1 MEGPTVKALVTGASG
16 FLGSHIVDEC
26 VRAGDHVRVLVRP
39 FSDVSYLRTVPGLEL
54 VYGELGDTASLRDA
68 CRDVDVVYHSAAR
81 VTDHGTRA
89 QFWAANVTGTERL
102 LAAAADRDV
111 GRFVFVS
118 SPSATMTGGDQ
129 FDVAET
135 GGYPTTFLNLYSET
149 KAAAEQRVLA
159 ADRPGFTTCAL
170 RPRGIWGPRDYT
182 GFLPR
187 LLTRM
192 RAGRLPDLSGGR
204 QVLASLCHSS
214 NAAQACRLA
223 AEAPAVG
230 GRAYFIT
237 DPAPYDLWAL
247 IAETAALFGVRPP
260 ARSIPPVVRDGA
272 AALFDLLW
280 KFPPLAERWSP
291 PLSRYSVALLTR
303 STTYDIGAARRD
315 LGYEPEATAETG
327 LPELKAWVDSIG
339 GLDAYLRRTA

>member
-1 MEGPTVKALVTGASG
+1 MRALVTGASG

-26 VRAGDHVRVLVRP
+26 VRAGDRVRVLVRP

-54 VYGELGDTASLRDA
+54 VHGDLSDTASLREA
-68 CRDVDVVYHSAAR
+68 CRGVDVVYHSAAR
-81 VTDHGTRA
+81 VTDHGTRD
-89 QFWAANVTGTERL
+89 QFWTANVTGTERL
-102 LAAAADRDV
+102 LAAAADHDV
-111 GRFVFVS
+111 PRFVFVS

-129 FDVAET
+129 LDVAET
-135 GGYPTTFLNLYSET
+135 SGYPTSFLNLYSET

-187 LLTRM
+187 LLARM

-204 QVLASLCHSS
+204 RVLASLCHSS
-214 NAAQACRLA
+214 NAASACRLA
-223 AEAPAVG
+223 ATAPEVG
-230 GRAYFIT
+230 GHAYFIT

-260 ARSIPPVVRDGA
+260 GRSIPPFLRDGA
-272 AALFDLLW
+272 AALFDVLW
-280 KFPPLAERWSP
+280 KIPALAERSSP
-291 PLSRYSVALLTR
+291 PLSKYSVALLTR
-303 STTYDIGAARRD
+303 STTYDISAARRD
-315 LGYEPEATAETG
+315 LGYEPKTTAATG
-327 LPELKAWVDSIG
+327 LPDLKSWVDSIG
-339 GLDAYLRRTA
+339 GLDAYLARTS